1 MHGNLVLPCSSPC
14 PGSSSLCPFQSI
26 GYSDQGEGTEKKD
39 ETHRKRGIK
48 KDLVRNL
55 EKESGEM
62 AKSDGVGSS
71 PPKMGRKGQ
80 LPFSLP

>member
-1 MHGNLVLPCSSPC
+1 MRHA
-14 PGSSSLCPFQSI
+14 
-26 GYSDQGEGTEKKD
+26 
-39 ETHRKRGIK
+39 ETGIK

-55 EKESGEM
+55 ERESGEM

-80 LPFSLP
+80 PPFSLP